1 MLSTIQWSS
10 QLATGITEVDDQH
23 GQLIDMLNALARQ
36 RAQGANLQQVRIL
49 IYELRRYARYH
60 FQVEEDLM
68 TKWPVNERNR
78 QAHLRAHES
87 FVEYLRKAEEMLGAS
102 SEDALDHLL
111 AFLVKWLVHH
121 ITGVDARMARE
132 LAALG
137 MPLAPVAADSAL
149 AIGAAVEGGAGKG
162 DAANEPVSIHD
173 ALINTVSELYDS
185 ISVRTLE
192 LLDINQRLRDE
203 MQERERAETALRAS
217 EERYRALADNG
228 QALIWMTGA
237 DGEANYFNRPWLV
250 FTGRRLNTE
259 LGRAWLDGV
268 HPEDLPHCQETF
280 RKALEHREKFNVVWR
295 LRRQDGVYR
304 WMVCEGAPRY
314 GSDGE
319 FCGYVGHC
327 LDITEHRAAEEH
339 QLIAAQVFEAM
350 AEAVMVTNARGI
362 IQRVNRSFTAITGYT
377 EEEIIGRSS
386 RFLSSYRHGDDFYE
400 EMWQTLDATGTW
412 SGEEWIRLKNGDVR
426 PMQQSVGVLRSPQG
440 VVTHYVAVLSDMSE
454 IRHAQA
460 LAEQLSWRDSLTGL
474 GNRSYFLK
482 QLEQE
487 ANRARHEG
495 RMAAVLLLDIDR
507 FRQLNE
513 ARGLG
518 VGDVLLVTVSALLVE
533 MLHPD
538 DTVARL
544 QADEFAILLPR
555 LAGSRDEVAR
565 AALMVAERLRE
576 KLLGGIAVNG
586 EPLQPDCSIGVA
598 VFPDSTQKTAED
610 ILRQAELGERQAKA
624 EGGGRV
630 RFFESDMG
638 DAVRERFELEKD
650 LRRGVDAGELRL
662 YLQSQVDTGGKTVG
676 AEALVRWEHPVR
688 GLVSPMC
695 FIPIAEATQL
705 IVAVDRWVLGEVCR
719 LLARM
724 DAEGRALRIAVNISP
739 RHFQREDFVEIVLE
753 ILTATGADPTHL
765 VFEVTEGL
773 LIGDVE
779 DVVAKMNTLQTIGIR
794 FSLDDFGTG
803 YSSLSYLKRLPIHEL
818 KIDKSFIRDLTVDTN
833 DAALVDSIL
842 AVASHMGLQVVAEGV
857 ETQAQAD
864 FLNARQQ
871 VIHQGYLY
879 CRPQEAH
886 AWLMGLHA
894 TVV

>member
-1 MLSTIQWSS
+1 MLSTIQWTS
-10 QLATGITEVDDQH
+10 QLATGISEVDSQH
-23 GQLIDMLNALARQ
+23 GRLIQMLNALARQ
-36 RAQGANLQQVRIL
+36 REQGADMQQVRIL
-49 IYELRRYARYH
+49 LYELRRYASYH
-60 FQVEEDLM
+60 FKIEEDLM
-68 TKWPVNERNR
+68 TQWPVNEQNR
-78 QAHLRAHES
+78 KTHLRAHAN
-87 FVEYLRKAEEMLGAS
+87 FVEYLCKAEEMLEAS
-102 SEDALDHLL
+102 SADALDHLL

-132 LAALG
+132 LSALG
-137 MPLAPVAADSAL
+137 MPLIPAVADDE
-149 AIGAAVEGGAGKG
+149 IEAGPGKR
-162 DAANEPVSIHD
+162 DASNNQVSIHD
-173 ALINTVSELYDS
+173 ALINTVSELYDN

-192 LLDINQRLRDE
+192 LLESNQRLRE
-203 MQERERAETALRAS
+203 QMQERERAEAALRSS
-217 EERYRALADNG
+217 EECYRALADNG
-228 QALIWMTGA
+228 QALIWMAGA

-259 LGRAWLDGV
+259 LGRAWLNGV
-268 HPEDLPHCQETF
+268 HPDDLPRCQEAF
-280 RKALEHREKFNVVWR
+280 RKALELREKFSIIWR
-295 LRRQDGVYR
+295 LRRHDGVYR

-314 GSDGE
+314 GNDGA

-339 QLIAAQVFEAM
+339 QRIAAQVFETM
-350 AEAVMVTNARGI
+350 AEAVMVANAQGI
-362 IQRVNRSFTAITGYT
+362 IQRVNRSFTAITGYL
-377 EEEIIGRSS
+377 EDEVLGRSS
-386 RFLSSYRHGDDFYE
+386 RFLSSYRHDENFYE
-400 EMWQTLDATGTW
+400 DIRQKLSVTGAW
-412 SGEEWIRLKNGDVR
+412 SGEEWIRLKTGEVR
-426 PMQQSVGVLRSPQG
+426 PMQQSTSVLRTAQG
-440 VVTHYVAVLSDMSE
+440 VVTHYVAVLSDISE
-454 IRHAQA
+454 MRQAQA
-460 LAEQLSWRDSLTGL
+460 LAEQLSWRDALTGL

-482 QLEQE
+482 QLAQE
-487 ANRARHEG
+487 AIRAQHEG
-495 RMAAVLLLDIDR
+495 RMAAVLLIDIDR
-507 FRQLNE
+507 FRELNE

-518 VGDVLLVTVSALLVE
+518 VGDVLLVTLAALFVE
-533 MLHPD
+533 MLD
-538 DTVARL
+538 TDVTVARL
-544 QADEFAILLPR
+544 QADEFAILLPCLLGAR
-555 LAGSRDEVAR
+555 EEVAQ
-565 AALMVAERLRE
+565 AALIVAERLRE
-576 KLLGGIAVNG
+576 KLLGGIDVNG
-586 EPLQPDCSIGVA
+586 EPLQLDCSIGVV
-598 VFPDSTQKTAED
+598 VFPESTQECAEG

-662 YLQSQVDTGGKTVG
+662 YLQSQVEAGGQPVG

-695 FIPIAEATQL
+695 FIPIAEATNL
-705 IVAVDRWVLGEVCR
+705 IVAVDRWVLREVCR

-724 DAEGRALRIAVNISP
+724 DADGRALRIAVNISP
-739 RHFQREDFVEIVLE
+739 RHFQREDFVEIVME

-773 LIGDVE
+773 LIGDVD
-779 DVVAKMNTLQTIGIR
+779 DVVGKMNILKTVGIR

-857 ETQAQAD
+857 ETQSQAD
-864 FLNARQQ
+864 FLNARRQ

-879 CRPQEAH
+879 CRPQEVH
-886 AWLMGLHA
+886 AWLMGVTA
-894 TVV
+894 AVVCG

>member
-1 MLSTIQWSS
+1 MLSTIRWSS
-10 QLATGITEVDDQH
+10 QLATGITEVDNQH
-23 GQLIDMLNALARQ
+23 GQLIHMLNALARQ
-36 RAQGANLQQVRIL
+36 REQGADMQQVRIL
-49 IYELRRYARYH
+49 LYELRRYASFH
-60 FQVEEDLM
+60 FQAEEHLM
-68 TKWPVNERNR
+68 AQWPVNENNR
-78 QAHLRAHES
+78 SAHLRAHAS
-87 FVEYLRKAEEMLGAS
+87 FVEYLCKAEEMLEAS
-102 SEDALDHLL
+102 SADALDHLL

-137 MPLAPVAADSAL
+137 MPLVPVVADAD
-149 AIGAAVEGGAGKG
+149 AGNG
-162 DAANEPVSIHD
+162 DGSNEQSSIHD

-192 LLDINQRLRDE
+192 LLDSNQRLLE
-203 MQERERAETALRAS
+203 QMQERERAETTLRSS
-217 EERYRALADNG
+217 EERYRAMTDNG
-228 QALIWMTGA
+228 QALIWMAGA

-250 FTGRRLNTE
+250 FTGRRMNAE
-259 LGRAWLDGV
+259 LGRAWLNGV
-268 HPEDLPHCQETF
+268 HPEDLPRCQEAF
-280 RKALEHREKFNVVWR
+280 RKALEQRQKFSIVWR
-295 LRRQDGVYR
+295 LRRHDGVYR

-314 GSDGE
+314 GNDGE

-339 QLIAAQVFEAM
+339 QQIAAQVFETM

-362 IQRVNRSFTAITGYT
+362 IQRVNRSFTAITGY
-377 EEEIIGRSS
+377 EEEEVVGRSS
-386 RFLSSYRHGDDFYE
+386 RFLTSYRHDEAFHE
-400 EMWQTLDATGTW
+400 EIWQQLEATGAW

-426 PMQQSVGVLRSPQG
+426 PMRQSASVLRTAQG
-440 VVTHYVAVLSDMSE
+440 AVTHYVAVLSDISE
-454 IRHAQA
+454 MRHAQA
-460 LAEQLSWRDSLTGL
+460 LAEQLSWRDTLTGL

-482 QLEQE
+482 QLAQE
-487 ANRARHEG
+487 TNRARHEG
-495 RMAAVLLLDIDR
+495 RMAAVLLVDIDR

-518 VGDVLLVTVSALLVE
+518 VGDIVLVTVSSLLVE
-533 MLHPD
+533 MLHTD

-555 LAGSRDEVAR
+555 LSGSREEVAQ

-586 EPLQPDCSIGVA
+586 EALHPDCSIGVA
-598 VFPDSTQKTAED
+598 VFPDSTQECAED
-610 ILRQAELGERQAKA
+610 ILRQAELGEQQAKA

-638 DAVRERFELEKD
+638 NAVRERFELEKD

-662 YLQSQVDTGGKTVG
+662 YLQSQVDVGGLPVG

-695 FIPIAEATQL
+695 FIPIAEATHL
-705 IVAVDRWVLGEVCR
+705 IVAVDRWMLSEVCR

-724 DAEGRALRIAVNISP
+724 DADGKALRIAVNISP
-739 RHFQREDFVEIVLE
+739 RHFQREDFVGVVME

-773 LIGDVE
+773 LIGDVD
-779 DVVAKMNTLQTIGIR
+779 DVIAKMNTLQTIGIR

-857 ETQAQAD
+857 ETQSQAD
-864 FLNARQQ
+864 FLNARKQ

-879 CRPQEAH
+879 GRPQEVH
-886 AWLMGLHA
+886 AWLMGRNA
-894 TVV
+894 VVEPG